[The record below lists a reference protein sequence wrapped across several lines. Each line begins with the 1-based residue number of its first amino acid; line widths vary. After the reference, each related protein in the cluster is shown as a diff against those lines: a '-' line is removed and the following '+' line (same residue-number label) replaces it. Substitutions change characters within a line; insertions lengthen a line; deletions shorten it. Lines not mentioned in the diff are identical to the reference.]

1 MRIGLDE
8 IELEIELDYHWTS
21 ITLLG
26 NSSCT
31 KTAKLVFIS
40 SILLFDVNCDDMRD
54 WFKA

>member
-40 SILLFDVNCDDMRD
+40 SILLFDVNCDDIRD
-54 WFKA
+54 WFNA